1 MFDLK
6 EKACIVT
13 GASKG
18 IGLGL
23 VQALLRHGAYCLMLD
38 VDYKVFSLKH
48 LLPKSFGLLLFTL
61 FQEGENQARK
71 LQEEFGSNKVHFM
84 RVDVASQA
92 NFEAAFEKCL
102 DLYESIDVVVNN
114 AGVEGE
120 INWETQL
127 ETNFNVSF
135 V

>member
-1 MFDLK
+1 
-6 EKACIVT
+6 
-13 GASKG
+13 
-18 IGLGL
+18 
-23 VQALLRHGAYCLMLD
+23 
-38 VDYKVFSLKH
+38 
-48 LLPKSFGLLLFTL
+48 
-61 FQEGENQARK
+61 
-71 LQEEFGSNKVHFM
+71 M

-127 ETNFNVSF
+127 ETNFNVSIVKWSSF
-135 V
+135 QFHAEMYLCRPSPRLAKEFLPRAEA

>member
-1 MFDLK
+1 M
-6 EKACIVT
+6 
-13 GASKG
+13 
-18 IGLGL
+18 
-23 VQALLRHGAYCLMLD
+23 
-38 VDYKVFSLKH
+38 
-48 LLPKSFGLLLFTL
+48 FTL
-61 FQEGENQARK
+61 FQEGENQAK
-71 LQEEFGSNKVHFM
+71 ILQEEFGSNKIHFM

-102 DLYESIDVVVNN
+102 VLYKSIDVVVNN

-127 ETNFNVSF
+127 ETNFNVRI